1 MSRFREASRTAAAG
15 LALFLINA
23 GLVWRLFRI
32 PYTQYMGSIEA
43 AYIGL
48 ARYIVAYFPHLTWFP
63 LWYGGIPYPDTYPP
77 LLHFIVAGVAAAARI
92 SPALAY
98 HMVTAVVYALGP
110 VTVFW
115 AAWRLG
121 AGRVPAWLAGLGY
134 SLVSPSCWL
143 IREIRPDSGG
153 WFGPRRLTTLL
164 PYGEGPH
171 LTSLMFL
178 PLAVALLHL
187 ALTKRRPVYYVLA
200 GLALAST
207 VLSNWIG
214 AFALAL
220 GAGAY
225 LFAGFETRPA
235 RQWLTAAGLACYAYL
250 IALPFVAP
258 SVVATISAN
267 APLVGGKF
275 ESGPAHVALVAIFA
289 AGFLALAWAMRHTWL
304 GAAARFGILF
314 LYAMAFIA
322 LAGYWFHF
330 SLLPQPQR
338 YHLEMDLAFWLAVAL
353 IAGPAYA
360 RLPRRAATILVC
372 GVALATAPIWIY
384 QLRRAH
390 GMEQP
395 IDVQS
400 TAEYRVSRW
409 LGEHLPGRRVFAPG
423 TIGFWMNAF
432 SDTPMLTGGFDNGM
446 RNALLQHIIFQEYFG
461 ESLEVGLGWL
471 KAYGVDAIVGGDAQ
485 SREIYHP
492 YAHPGKLHSLPVLW
506 RDETEVIYAVP
517 RGSNSRAHAVHAAD
531 LVTDTPA
538 AYNLVAE
545 RTYLAALEDPALPP
559 ADFRWTG
566 TGAARITG
574 NLRPE
579 HLLSVQVTFDK
590 GWRASVNGA
599 PRRIW
604 GDKLG
609 QIVVEPRC
617 DGACVVDLVYDG
629 GTEMKLARA
638 ASVLALA
645 GGGLWILFG
654 SMGWRK
660 RSDSATTN

>member
-1 MSRFREASRTAAAG
+1 MPRFREASTTAAAA
-15 LALFLINA
+15 LALFCVNV

-43 AYIGL
+43 AYVGL
-48 ARYIVAYFPHLTWFP
+48 ARYIVAHFPDLTWFP
-63 LWYGGIPYPDTYPP
+63 LWYGGTPYPDTYPP
-77 LLHFIVAGVAAAARI
+77 LLHFTVAAVAAAARI

-98 HMVTAVVYALGP
+98 HSVTAVAYALGP

-134 SLVSPSCWL
+134 SLVAPSCFL
-143 IREIRPDSGG
+143 VHDIRADSGG
-153 WFGPRRLTTLL
+153 WFGPRRLQTLL

-171 LTSLMFL
+171 LTSMVFL
-178 PLAVALLHL
+178 PLAIALLHV

-200 GLALAST
+200 GLALAAT

-225 LFAGFETRPA
+225 LFAGFEARPV
-235 RQWLTAAGLACYAYL
+235 RQWLTAAALACYAYA

-258 SVVATISAN
+258 SIVATIRAN
-267 APLVGGKF
+267 APLVGGHF
-275 ESGPAHVALVAIFA
+275 ESSPTHLAVAAAFA
-289 AGFLALAWAMRHTWL
+289 AGFPALAWAMRRAGL
-304 GAAARFGILF
+304 AAPARFGILF
-314 LYAMAFIA
+314 FYGMAFIT
-322 LAGYWFHF
+322 LAAYWCHF

-338 YHLEMDLAFWLAVAL
+338 YHLEMDMAFWMAVAL
-353 IAGPAYA
+353 VAGPIYL
-360 RLPRRAATILVC
+360 RLPWRTAVIVFC
-372 GVALATAPIWIY
+372 ALALVAAPIFIR

-390 GMEQP
+390 DMEQP
-395 IDVQS
+395 IDIQA
-400 TAEYRVSRW
+400 TGEYRVSRW
-409 LGEHLPGRRVFAPG
+409 LGEHMPGKRVFAPG
-423 TIGFWMNAF
+423 TISFWMNAF
-432 SDTPMLTGGFDNGM
+432 SDTPMMNGGFDNGM
-446 RNALLQHIIFQEYFG
+446 RNVLLQYIIYQEYFG
-461 ESLEVGLGWL
+461 DTLEVGLGWL
-471 KAYGVDAIVGGDAQ
+471 KAFGVDAIVGGDPQ
-485 SREIYHP
+485 TREFYHP
-492 YAHPGKLHSLPVLW
+492 YAHPDKLHSLPVLW
-506 RDETEVIYAVP
+506 RDDTEVIYAVP
-517 RGSNSRAHAVHAAD
+517 RGSSSLAHAVRAGD
-531 LVTDTPA
+531 LVTEEPISYELKA
-538 AYNLVAE
+538 A
-545 RTYLAALEDPALPP
+545 RTYLAALEDPTLPP

-574 NLRPE
+574 SLRPE

-590 GWRASVNGA
+590 GWHATVNGA

-617 DGACVVDLVYDG
+617 NGACSVDLFYDG
-629 GTEMKLARA
+629 GTEMRLAHA

-645 GGGLWILFG
+645 GGGLWILLG
-654 SMGWRK
+654 SIRWRK
-660 RSDSATTN
+660 RSNSTTTN

>member
-1 MSRFREASRTAAAG
+1 
-15 LALFLINA
+15 
-23 GLVWRLFRI
+23 
-32 PYTQYMGSIEA
+32 
-43 AYIGL
+43 
-48 ARYIVAYFPHLTWFP
+48 
-63 LWYGGIPYPDTYPP
+63 
-77 LLHFIVAGVAAAARI
+77 
-92 SPALAY
+92 
-98 HMVTAVVYALGP
+98 
-110 VTVFW
+110 
-115 AAWRLG
+115 
-121 AGRVPAWLAGLGY
+121 
-134 SLVSPSCWL
+134 
-143 IREIRPDSGG
+143 
-153 WFGPRRLTTLL
+153 
-164 PYGEGPH
+164 
-171 LTSLMFL
+171 
-178 PLAVALLHL
+178 
-187 ALTKRRPVYYVLA
+187 VYYVLA
-200 GLALAST
+200 GLALAAT

-275 ESGPAHVALVAIFA
+275 ESGPAHVVLVAVFA
-289 AGFLALAWAMRHTWL
+289 AGFLALAWAMRRTEL

-314 LYAMAFIA
+314 LYATAFIV

-372 GVALATAPIWIY
+372 AMALAAVPIWIY
-384 QLRRAH
+384 QLQRAH
-390 GMEQP
+390 GMEKP
-395 IDVQS
+395 IDIQS

>member
-1 MSRFREASRTAAAG
+1 MSRFREASRTAAAA
-15 LALFLINA
+15 LALFCINA

-48 ARYIVAYFPHLTWFP
+48 ARYIVAHFPHLIWFP

-77 LLHFIVAGVAAAARI
+77 LLHFMVAGVAAAARI

-98 HMVTAVVYALGP
+98 HIVTAVVYALGP

-121 AGRVPAWLAGLGY
+121 AGRVPAWLAALGY

-143 IREIRPDSGG
+143 VREIRPDSGG

-178 PLAVALLHL
+178 PLAIALLHV

-225 LFAGFETRPA
+225 LFAGFEARPA
-235 RQWLTAAGLACYAYL
+235 RQWLTAAGLACYAYAV
-250 IALPFVAP
+250 ALPFVAP
-258 SVVATISAN
+258 SIVATIRAN

-275 ESGPAHVALVAIFA
+275 ESGPTHVALVAVFA
-289 AGFLALAWAMRHTWL
+289 AGFLVLAWAMRRARL
-304 GAAARFGILF
+304 AAAARFGILF
-314 LYAMAFIA
+314 LYATAFIA

-353 IAGPAYA
+353 VAAPFYQ
-360 RLPRRAATILVC
+360 RLPRRATAILVC
-372 GVALATAPIWIY
+372 AVAVAAVPIWIY
-384 QLRRAH
+384 QLHRAR
-390 GMEQP
+390 GMEKSVDIQT
-395 IDVQS
+395 
-400 TAEYRVSRW
+400 TAEFRVSRW

-423 TIGFWMNAF
+423 TVGFWMNAF
-432 SDTPMLTGGFDNGM
+432 GDTPMLNGGFDNGM
-446 RNALLQHIIFQEYFG
+446 RNALLQHIVFQVYFG
-461 ESLEVGLGWL
+461 DSLEVGLGWL

-485 SREIYHP
+485 SREVYHP
-492 YAHPGKLHSLPVLW
+492 YAHPGKLHALPVLW

-517 RGSNSRAHAVHAAD
+517 RGSNSLAHAVRAAD
-531 LVTDTPA
+531 LVTGTPI
-538 AYNLVAE
+538 AYDLTAE
-545 RTYLAALEDPALPP
+545 RTYLAALEDPTLPP
-559 ADFRWTG
+559 ADFRWAG

-579 HLLSVQVTFDK
+579 HLLSVQVTFDE
-590 GWRASVNGA
+590 GWHASVNGA

-617 DGACVVDLVYDG
+617 DGACAVDLVYDG
-629 GTEMKLARA
+629 GTELRLART
-638 ASVLALA
+638 ASILALA
-645 GGGLWILFG
+645 GGGLWILLG
-654 SMGWRK
+654 SIQWRK
-660 RSDSATTN
+660 RSDSATMN